1 VRGLPAPQVRM
12 RVGAM
17 FLQVQATL
25 ARVRDSCCRER

>member
-1 VRGLPAPQVRM
+1 M